1 MYFVFIL
8 SIVINHIWMQFHFLI
23 SCFIFLLFFWF
34 QLCCCYPYINWTM
47 YFNHFHLFRLRT
59 VVGRS
64 WLMGLFSYSWLLFH
78 KLFSISF
85 FLALEP
91 DIDVQFSGLGVLN
104 AWKEQFLSG
113 KKETGAILAS
123 LCCSKTCSNIFSR
136 DGLLFPYVW
145 WSIFTCIAFGGWCV
159 VCIFIKWMP
168 YFYTLS

>member
-1 MYFVFIL
+1 
-8 SIVINHIWMQFHFLI
+8 MQFHFLI

-136 DGLLFPYVW
+136 DRFVV
-145 WSIFTCIAFGGWCV
+145 SIRLMI
-159 VCIFIKWMP
+159 
-168 YFYTLS
+168 YFYLHCIWWLVCCVYIYKMNALFLYAELVLFYNDWFSLLQL